1 MLFFSYLTHKAVK
14 QSIIVL
20 LWFCVPTEKPV
31 SSLRFN
37 LFCHQY
43 ILWLVFTYIFLN
55 KWNDNLYLKNVS
67 LNWASFYKIQKSYV
81 LKKRI
86 LLIRSVPY
94 CLTPNSQLPSILQR
108 NTAVTA
114 KGFSA
119 STTGGMMSAYQSDA
133 SVTKDDSHHHI

>member
-1 MLFFSYLTHKAVK
+1 MLFFSYLAHKAVK

-94 CLTPNSQLPSILQR
+94 CLTPKFPTSQYSAEKHSCHCQGLQCFHYRWDDVCLPKWCIC
-108 NTAVTA
+108 
-114 KGFSA
+114 
-119 STTGGMMSAYQSDA
+119 
-133 SVTKDDSHHHI
+133 H